1 MPKTTNSVIADLIQA
16 RKEKGISQFGMAL
29 RLGVTPARIAAI
41 EHSDNIE
48 VKIDQRIAKELDCNI
63 IVIRGPQWEET
74 KK

>member
-48 VKIDQRIAKELDCNI
+48 LKTAQRIAKELDCHI